1 MASGEKGNQQL
12 VFENVTPA
20 TRLLDKRRQHYEVE
34 DALAAQKAKYARE
47 EESFKKKGEKAPWLK
62 PGGGKKSSLR
72 KRDGSDTR
80 KPKVKFDSSTSSKDI
95 PCRYFPTG
103 QCTRGESCPFKH

>member
-47 EESFKKKGEKAPWLK
+47 EESFKKKEVQ
-62 PGGGKKSSLR
+62 LR
-72 KRDGSDTR
+72 AKDLQLQQQLI
-80 KPKVKFDSSTSSKDI
+80 KFNK
-95 PCRYFPTG
+95 FL
-103 QCTRGESCPFKH
+103 QAL